1 MNNYRFNL
9 TGNKQSDMVLRM
21 MMSHFEYLN
30 VGMPEWKRG
39 EMELVLKDK
48 NANLLQLIVEIVG
61 KN

>member
-1 MNNYRFNL
+1 
-9 TGNKQSDMVLRM
+9 MVLRM

-48 NANLLQLIVEIVG
+48 NTNLLQLIVEILG